1 MTQITK
7 EEVVH
12 VANLARLSLTDEEIE
27 KFGKQMSAIL
37 EHASE
42 VSKID
47 TRGVVPTSHP
57 LKMENVLREDVVGLS
72 LTQEQ
77 ALSGAPN
84 AQEGRFMVPQILDT
98 EEN

>member
-47 TRGVVPTSHP
+47 TQGVVPTSHP

-77 ALSGAPN
+77 ALTGAPN
-84 AQEGRFMVPQILDT
+84 AQEGRFMVPQILDA

>member
-47 TRGVVPTSHP
+47 PRGVVPTSHP